1 MITVAIILS
10 ISQLKDIILVNYIQT
25 QNHRLYGLIFQSIFN
40 GQGTPYLSLSVYIC
54 SMLIWTIG
62 LTLMLF
68 VISDTD

>member
-25 QNHRLYGLIFQSIFN
+25 QKHRLYGLIFQSIFN
-40 GQGTPYLSLSVYIC
+40 GQGTPYLRLSVYIC